1 MGNITSKHIY
11 LVDLNMLHGNNS
23 SILWKSLRCYLKGVG
38 ETNEIESGI
47 YKITMDIPDL
57 DEQLDIARKLS

>member
-1 MGNITSKHIY
+1 MCDVTSKYVY

-23 SILWKSLRCYLKGVG
+23 SILRKSLRCYLKGVG

-47 YKITMDIPDL
+47 YKITTDIPDL
-57 DEQLDIARKLS
+57 NEQLDIARRLS